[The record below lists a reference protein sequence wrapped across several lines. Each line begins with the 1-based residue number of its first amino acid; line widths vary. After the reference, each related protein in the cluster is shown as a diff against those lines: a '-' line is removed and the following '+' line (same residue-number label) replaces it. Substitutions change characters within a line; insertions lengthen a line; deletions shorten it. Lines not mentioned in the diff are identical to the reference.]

1 MVYNFIKTAIEAHI
15 FTLTLDRDSKR
26 NAFTPTLVNE
36 VAHAIALANS
46 LKDIKLF
53 VLRANGSI
61 FCAGMDL
68 KVYQNPELDE
78 FNQAIENQDIS
89 LAEVMDT
96 LEKPSIAIL
105 EGDVIA
111 GGFMFLLGCT
121 YVFAKKDIQFKLPEI
136 SLGIF
141 PFQVMAGLLRIMPE
155 KKVLQ
160 LCLNPVSFSTQQAI
174 TYGIVEAI
182 LDQEKLKILM
192 DSFADKSTEAMQ
204 AGMRAL
210 KEIRSMDEHL
220 RYSFLL
226 KALTALKDNPE
237 VKTQMGKYNKGG
249 A

>member
-1 MVYNFIKTAIEAHI
+1 MVYNFIKTTIDAHI

-36 VAHAIALANS
+36 VAHAIALVNS
-46 LKDIKLF
+46 LKEIKLF

-78 FNQAIENQDIS
+78 FNPTIENKDIS
-89 LAEVMDT
+89 LAQVMDT

-136 SLGIF
+136 ALGIF

-155 KKVLQ
+155 KKVIQ
-160 LCLNPVSFSTQQAI
+160 LCLDPTSFSAQQAI
-174 TYGIVEAI
+174 SYGIVDAI
-182 LDQEKLKILM
+182 LDHEKLKVLM
-192 DSFADKSTEAMQ
+192 DSFANKSTEAMQ
-204 AGMRAL
+204 AGIRAS
-210 KEIRSMDEHL
+210 KELRSMDDNL

-237 VKTQMGKYNKGG
+237 VKREMEKYNKDGV
-249 A
+249 